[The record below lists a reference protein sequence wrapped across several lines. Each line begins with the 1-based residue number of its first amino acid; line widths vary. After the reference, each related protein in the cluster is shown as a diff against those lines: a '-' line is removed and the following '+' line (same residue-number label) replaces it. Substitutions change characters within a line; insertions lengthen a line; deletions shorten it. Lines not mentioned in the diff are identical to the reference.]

1 MENLKGFKSV
11 LMGGAIVVVPAV
23 TQYLGMVDWSF
34 LGPVGGTIA
43 SGLVMIGMRLLTTTP
58 FGVKA

>member
-1 MENLKGFKSV
+1 MEHLKGFKTILV
-11 LMGGAIVVVPAV
+11 GGAMVVIPAA

-43 SGLVMIGMRLLTTTP
+43 SGLVMIGMRLLSNTP
-58 FGVKA
+58 FGSKS